1 MGDAKIVGIAE
12 YEGGIYDE
20 NGLDVE
26 AVVRHRNESGSIL
39 EFSGATNYTDSAQLL
54 EADCDILVPAALE
67 NQITAKNAGD
77 IQAKVIA
84 EAANGPVDSDAN
96 QILLDRGKLIIPD
109 VFINAGGV
117 TVSYFEWLKNL
128 SHVGFERMTTGY
140 ESESNK
146 RILATI
152 EDMTGR
158 KADAEQHALFT
169 AGPSEQDIV
178 RAALGESMS
187 SAAIHLEKTRIDR
200 KLPDLRTAAFSYA
213 IDKVAKTY
221 LDLGIFP

>member
-1 MGDAKIVGIAE
+1 M
-12 YEGGIYDE
+12 
-20 NGLDVE
+20 
-26 AVVRHRNESGSIL
+26 
-39 EFSGATNYTDSAQLL
+39 
-54 EADCDILVPAALE
+54 
-67 NQITAKNAGD
+67 
-77 IQAKVIA
+77 
-84 EAANGPVDSDAN
+84 
-96 QILLDRGKLIIPD
+96 IIPD